1 MGRIGDASL
10 PAGDARGGVVR
21 VRGIELG
28 AGVPEIIVPLTGDTE
43 DAVLAQAET
52 ARSAPARIIEWRA
65 DLLAP
70 SASAGDHHA
79 RSLALLPRLRAGLA
93 PGQAL
98 LLTHRTQAEGGGRA
112 ISDEDLAALL
122 LAGIGAQ
129 DAEGRRL
136 VDLVDVETSRGSGS
150 VRAVIDGAHD
160 AGTLVVGSFHDF
172 DATPSREHIVEILR
186 GQWALGADI
195 AKVAVMPCTP
205 EDVLALL
212 AGSLEAARDGARPHM
227 AISMGALGAVSRV
240 AAEAFGSCA
249 TFASAGAASAPGQ
262 LVADEVA
269 RMLEALRP

>member
-43 DAVLAQAET
+43 EAVLAQAET

-70 SASAGDHHA
+70 SASADDHHA
-79 RSLALLPRLRAGLA
+79 RALALLPRLRAGLA

-136 VDLVDVETSRGSGS
+136 VDLVDVETSRGS
-150 VRAVIDGAHD
+150 VRAVIYGAHD

-172 DATPSREHIVEILR
+172 DATPSRERIVEILR

-240 AAEAFGSCA
+240 AAEVFGSCA

-262 LVADEVA
+262 LAADEVA